1 MHRIEHFTVTYPN
14 QVSRAASLGLGISH
28 TIGHVYYWGQAFL
41 DWVLGPERAM
51 RIDPVH
57 DDNFNKL
64 CFSFHSNSP
73 VTDVNPL
80 LYNKKTITR
89 LMYPNGL
96 ILGAKQRVGLEEALR
111 WVTTN
116 AAKQVLMGDEIGSL
130 EVDKNADLAISG
142 DDLSKTRPEN
152 IDEVKVVGTWL
163 EGREVWSLWQEEE
176 KHD

>member
-1 MHRIEHFTVTYPN
+1 
-14 QVSRAASLGLGISH
+14 
-28 TIGHVYYWGQAFL
+28 
-41 DWVLGPERAM
+41 
-51 RIDPVH
+51 
-57 DDNFNKL
+57 
-64 CFSFHSNSP
+64 
-73 VTDVNPL
+73 
-80 LYNKKTITR
+80 
-89 LMYPNGL
+89 MYPNGL
-96 ILGAKQRVGLEEALR
+96 ILGEKQRVWLEEALR